1 MKMFYL
7 NFASWFNKVKNGI
20 LSFNSVKDILD
31 VLFVALLIFAIVR
44 IVRETRAIQLAGGVV
59 LLSIVYILIRQF
71 KMQASSYIFS
81 FIFNNLL
88 ILMVVIFA
96 PEIRHAL
103 ESVGR
108 NYSRGAR
115 LFNFGKGSAEQYFE
129 LMNNMVNT
137 VCRAAEDFSNKRIGA
152 LLVFERDI
160 ALGDIASTGT
170 VVDAEISTNLI
181 GNIFYPKSPLHDGA
195 AIIRNGRVFAA
206 GCILPLTE
214 KNNSVSLELGTR
226 HRAAIGM
233 SEKSDALVVVVS
245 EETGAVSVA
254 QNGRLRRNI
263 SNEELREI
271 LDEYFIDNIFTKKSR
286 RKLKKDEK

>member
-1 MKMFYL
+1 MISL
-7 NFASWFNKVKNGI
+7 NFASWFNEVKNGI
-20 LSFNSVKDILD
+20 ASFSGVKDILD
-31 VLFVALLIFAIVR
+31 ILFVAFLIFAVVR
-44 IVRETRAIQLAGGVV
+44 IVRETRAIQLAGGVL
-59 LLSIVYILIRQF
+59 LLSVVYILIRQF
-71 KMQASSYIFS
+71 SMQASSYIFS

-88 ILMVVIFA
+88 ILLVVIFA

-115 LFNFGKGSAEQYFE
+115 LLNFGKGFAEQYLL
-129 LMNNMVNT
+129 LMNNMINT
-137 VCRAAEDFSNKRIGA
+137 VCRSTEDFSNKRIGA

-170 VVDAEISTNLI
+170 IIDAELSTNLI

-214 KNNSVSLELGTR
+214 KNNAVSSELGTR

-245 EETGAVSVA
+245 EETGLISVA
-254 QNGRLRRNI
+254 VNGRLQRGI
-263 SNEELREI
+263 SNGELREI
-271 LDEYFIDNIFTKKSR
+271 LYERFINNGIAKKSR
-286 RKLKKDEK
+286 RKQKKDEK

>member
-1 MKMFYL
+1 MIYL
-7 NFASWFNKVKNGI
+7 NFASWISEVKNGI
-20 LSFNSVKDILD
+20 SSFSGIKDIFD
-31 VLFVALLIFAIVR
+31 VLFVAVLIFAVVR

-59 LLSIVYILIRQF
+59 LLSAVYILIRQL

-88 ILMVVIFA
+88 ILLVVIFA

-115 LFNFGKGSAEQYFE
+115 LLHFGKGSAEQHLA
-129 LMNNMVNT
+129 LMNNMINT
-137 VCRAAEDFSNKRIGA
+137 VCRSTEDFSNKKTGA

-170 VVDAEISTNLI
+170 VIDAELSTNLI

-214 KNNSVSLELGTR
+214 KNSAVRSELGTR

-245 EETGAVSVA
+245 EETGVVSVA
-254 QNGRLRRNI
+254 LNGRLQ
-263 SNEELREI
+263 SNVSNGELREI
-271 LDEYFIDNIFTKKSR
+271 LDERFINNKLTKKIR
-286 RKLKKDEK
+286 RKQDRDEK